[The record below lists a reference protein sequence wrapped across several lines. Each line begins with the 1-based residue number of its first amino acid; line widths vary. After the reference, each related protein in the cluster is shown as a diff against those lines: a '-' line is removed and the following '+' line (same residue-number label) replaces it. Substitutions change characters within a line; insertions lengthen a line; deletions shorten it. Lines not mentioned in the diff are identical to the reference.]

1 VWFSLS
7 LLCLQIDEVV
17 HNETVKRN
25 AYPSPLNYYH
35 FPKSCCTSVNE
46 VCVCVC
52 MCVCVCIDR
61 WLHVN
66 NNAKTLTL
74 HLTHTHTCMHAQV
87 ICHGVPDM
95 RPLEDGDI
103 VNIDISVFYKGFHGD
118 LNETFCVGTVD
129 QKYKVCVCVCVC
141 VCVHVCVCVNSY

>member
-1 VWFSLS
+1 
-7 LLCLQIDEVV
+7 
-17 HNETVKRN
+17 
-25 AYPSPLNYYH
+25 
-35 FPKSCCTSVNE
+35 
-46 VCVCVC
+46 VC

-141 VCVHVCVCVNSY
+141 ACVCVCELVLVHFCVCIYRIKRVRCDMHMRE